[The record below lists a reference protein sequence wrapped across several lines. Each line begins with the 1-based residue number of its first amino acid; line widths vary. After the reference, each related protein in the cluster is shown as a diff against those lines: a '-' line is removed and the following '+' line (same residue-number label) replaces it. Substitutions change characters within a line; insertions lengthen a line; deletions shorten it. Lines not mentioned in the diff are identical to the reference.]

1 MYENTSKIALNATC
15 RKMTYVMFALRYF
28 DVSGFLKKSHFNRR
42 ILRSGGSL
50 PLKIA
55 SFLSLDK
62 QVVCMRGKLLFT
74 IFVPEIF
81 KFLKNAN

>member
-1 MYENTSKIALNATC
+1 MYENTSKIALNATS
-15 RKMTYVMFALRYF
+15 RKMTYVMFALRYL
-28 DVSGFLKKSHFNRR
+28 DVSGFLKKSHFNR

-81 KFLKNAN
+81 KFLKYAN